1 MTIAPRD
8 FAESTPTT
16 EQIRIH
22 SDNAVLVGTLHRPSG
37 LPKAAIVFHGAT
49 AVPQSYY
56 SPFAKWLTAQGF
68 LVLTYD
74 YRDFGA
80 SKTKSARDSQATL
93 VDWGLRD
100 QAAAT
105 AALLT
110 RLHPDVPIWAIGHS
124 LGGLFLPFHENAARL
139 SRIITVAS
147 GPVHFQ
153 DHPWWYKPAAGFFWY
168 GGPRWITAALGYMP
182 GWAMGQRHDLPRHVY
197 RQWRRFCTTPGF
209 HFGEIGH
216 SLPVPDWRRMRG
228 KAKIVAV
235 ADDAMVPPQAVW
247 RTMQLYPE
255 AAITQLTLRPQAY
268 GLPRIGHIGPFARA
282 NQALWPDLIA

>member
-8 FAESTPTT
+8 FADSAPSPELVH
-16 EQIRIH
+16 IRT
-22 SDNAVLVGTLHRPSG
+22 DTAVLVGTLHHPTGTPR
-37 LPKAAIVFHGAT
+37 AAIVLHGAT

-56 SPFAKWLTAQGF
+56 RPFAEWLCRLGY
-68 LVLTYD
+68 LVLCYD

-80 SKTKSARDSQATL
+80 SKTKSARQSRATMI
-93 VDWGLRD
+93 DWGLRD

-105 AALLT
+105 AALIA
-110 RLHPDVPIWAIGHS
+110 RVHAKVPVWVIGHS
-124 LGGLFLPFHENAARL
+124 LGGLFLPFHQNADRV

-147 GPVHFQ
+147 GPVHFR

-168 GGPRWITAALGYMP
+168 GGPRWVTQALGYMP

-197 RQWRRFCTTPGF
+197 QQWRRFCTTPGF
-209 HFGEIGH
+209 HFGEVGR

-228 KAKIVAV
+228 TAKVVAV
-235 ADDAMVPPQAVW
+235 ADDAMVPPSAVW

-255 AAITQLTLRPQAY
+255 ARITQLTLRPQAY
-268 GLPRIGHIGPFARA
+268 GLKRIGHIGAFARA
-282 NQALWPDLIA
+282 NQAVWPDLIA